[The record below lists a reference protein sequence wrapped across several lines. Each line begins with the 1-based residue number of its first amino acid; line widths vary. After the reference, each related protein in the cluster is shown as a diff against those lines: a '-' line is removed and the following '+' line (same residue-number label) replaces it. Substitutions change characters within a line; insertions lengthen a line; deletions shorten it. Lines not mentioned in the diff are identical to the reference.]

1 MIALWI
7 ALGIL
12 VLLLIAGWRTFEFA
26 CVRKP
31 GPDMTKRENLE
42 HSHYEPIAGEMLAG
56 MAFIREHRPETLTVT
71 SFDGLKLS
79 ATFVPHPGA
88 RGTLLLFHGYRSS
101 ALVDFAIS
109 APFYWAQG
117 FNLLLPDE
125 RSHGAS
131 EGRYITFGVR
141 ERRDV
146 ESWVGVMAARLGPEE
161 PLYLGGLS
169 MGAATVLMASEY
181 DFPANVR
188 GIIADCGFT
197 SPYEIQKSVMRGM
210 HKPLPVGLLLLL
222 MDLYTRVFAGY
233 ALREASTLDA
243 VAKTKYP
250 ILFIHGTG
258 DSFVPCRMSQE
269 AYDACRSEKKLVLV
283 EGAEHAMSYLKD
295 RPRVQAATE
304 AFFDE
309 HLKH

>member
-1 MIALWI
+1 
-7 ALGIL
+7 
-12 VLLLIAGWRTFEFA
+12 
-26 CVRKP
+26 
-31 GPDMTKRENLE
+31 
-42 HSHYEPIAGEMLAG
+42 MLAG
-56 MAFIREHRPETLTVT
+56 MAFIREHQPETLTVT

-125 RSHGAS
+125 PQPAGAS

-169 MGAATVLMASEY
+169 MGGRDGAHGVRVRLPRERAGASSPTAA
-181 DFPANVR
+181 
-188 GIIADCGFT
+188 
-197 SPYEIQKSVMRGM
+197 SPRR
-210 HKPLPVGLLLLL
+210 
-222 MDLYTRVFAGY
+222 TR
-233 ALREASTLDA
+233 S
-243 VAKTKYP
+243 
-250 ILFIHGTG
+250 
-258 DSFVPCRMSQE
+258 
-269 AYDACRSEKKLVLV
+269 RS
-283 EGAEHAMSYLKD
+283 
-295 RPRVQAATE
+295 P
-304 AFFDE
+304 
-309 HLKH
+309 